1 MFSLIYCST
10 IYVALPCDAHD
21 KGQWNQKLHFLENGF
36 SLNMFSFIGDCI
48 KYLLPGKGDFK
59 IEKKRYGTQKPD
71 YYIASLEIKQRTS
84 FYKCTPQEF
93 KYGIDVNSKTWWV
106 DKGCEGIFEIRECH
120 DNPGRFPH
128 RIINLI

>member
-1 MFSLIYCST
+1 MSHYLAMHMTRDNVTREY
-10 IYVALPCDAHD
+10 
-21 KGQWNQKLHFLENGF
+21 GF

-106 DKGCEGIFEIRECH
+106 DKGCEGIFEVRECH
-120 DNPGRFPH
+120 DNPGRFTH